1 MKNLEIRQKAKE
13 KGVLL
18 WEVAD
23 TLKISEATM
32 TRKLRK
38 ELPPKKK
45 AKFLRLSKKWQKKK
59 TTVNGLAVLQR
70 SYNVLRLYKIVF
82 ITLYSRNKKNQC
94 I

>member
-23 TLKISEATM
+23 TLNISESTM

-38 ELPPKKK
+38 ELPTEEKSQILDIIENL
-45 AKFLRLSKKWQKKK
+45 AKEKDH
-59 TTVNGLAVLQR
+59 
-70 SYNVLRLYKIVF
+70 
-82 ITLYSRNKKNQC
+82 C
-94 I
+94 

>member
-38 ELPPKKK
+38 ELPPEEKSQIFEIIEKV
-45 AKFLRLSKKWQKKK
+45 AKEKDH
-59 TTVNGLAVLQR
+59 
-70 SYNVLRLYKIVF
+70 
-82 ITLYSRNKKNQC
+82 C
-94 I
+94 

>member
-1 MKNLEIRQKAKE
+1 MIQNNLEIRQKAKE

-38 ELPPKKK
+38 ELPPEEKSQLLNIIEK
-45 AKFLRLSKKWQKKK
+45 
-59 TTVNGLAVLQR
+59 LAEEKDR
-70 SYNVLRLYKIVF
+70 
-82 ITLYSRNKKNQC
+82 C
-94 I
+94 

>member
-38 ELPPKKK
+38 ELPTKEKDQLFSIIEK
-45 AKFLRLSKKWQKKK
+45 LAKEKDH
-59 TTVNGLAVLQR
+59 
-70 SYNVLRLYKIVF
+70 
-82 ITLYSRNKKNQC
+82 C
-94 I
+94 

>member
-1 MKNLEIRQKAKE
+1 MKNLEIRKKAKE

-38 ELPPKKK
+38 ELPPKEKSQIFEIIEK
-45 AKFLRLSKKWQKKK
+45 LAKEKDH
-59 TTVNGLAVLQR
+59 
-70 SYNVLRLYKIVF
+70 
-82 ITLYSRNKKNQC
+82 C
-94 I
+94 

>member
-38 ELPPKKK
+38 ELPPEEKSRIFEIIEKV
-45 AKFLRLSKKWQKKK
+45 AKEKDH
-59 TTVNGLAVLQR
+59 
-70 SYNVLRLYKIVF
+70 
-82 ITLYSRNKKNQC
+82 C
-94 I
+94 

>member
-38 ELPPKKK
+38 ELTPKEKSQIFEIIEK
-45 AKFLRLSKKWQKKK
+45 LAKEKDH
-59 TTVNGLAVLQR
+59 
-70 SYNVLRLYKIVF
+70 
-82 ITLYSRNKKNQC
+82 C
-94 I
+94 

>member
-38 ELPPKKK
+38 ELPPKEKSQIFEIIEK
-45 AKFLRLSKKWQKKK
+45 LAKEKDH
-59 TTVNGLAVLQR
+59 
-70 SYNVLRLYKIVF
+70 
-82 ITLYSRNKKNQC
+82 C
-94 I
+94 

>member
-38 ELPPKKK
+38 ELPPKEKSQIFEIIEK
-45 AKFLRLSKKWQKKK
+45 VAKEKDH
-59 TTVNGLAVLQR
+59 
-70 SYNVLRLYKIVF
+70 
-82 ITLYSRNKKNQC
+82 C
-94 I
+94 